1 MVKKYITNCQIETTI
16 VVCCQC
22 EQRPAQNKLHKDG
35 RRLARFQSLHPFP
48 GSPAAHVQG
57 RHPARLRLCVHK
69 YGNSAHIDIQGRHPA
84 RLRFCTNTETAML
97 HTYKVDTLVVSDSVQ
112 IQQCCTRTR

>member
-57 RHPARLRLCVHK
+57 RHPAHLRLCVHK
-69 YGNSAHIDIQGRHPA
+69 YGNVQG
-84 RLRFCTNTETAML
+84 RLRFCTNMAML
-97 HTYKVDTLVVSDSVQ
+97 PTYKVT
-112 IQQCCTRTR
+112 

>member
-1 MVKKYITNCQIETTI
+1 MIKKYITNCQIETTI

-69 YGNSAHIDIQGRHPA
+69 YGNVQG
-84 RLRFCTNTETAML
+84 RLRFCTNMAML
-97 HTYKVDTLVVSDSVQ
+97 PTYKVT
-112 IQQCCTRTR
+112 

>member
-69 YGNSAHIDIQGRHPA
+69 YGNDAHIDIQGRHPA
-84 RLRFCTNTETAML
+84 CIRFCTNTETAML